1 MGLRRCV
8 RKPSGRGLSILQW
21 AEFRARNAI
30 GQHGHPSVGK
40 VGGVRA
46 GLRSSQAKTWFLL

>member
-8 RKPSGRGLSILQW
+8 RRPSGRSLSILQW

-30 GQHGHPSVGK
+30 GQYGHPSVGG

-46 GLRSSQAKTWFLL
+46 GLRASQAKTWFPL